1 LQGLAFRESTALFK
15 PICYAWPGLI
25 PRENVTGLLTIIALG
40 FVLGMRHA
48 CDADH
53 VVAISTIVARHRS
66 ISGAALVGAVWGVG
80 HTITILIVGVAI
92 ITFSVVIPP
101 RLGLSM
107 EMAVGLMLIVLGV
120 MNLSGLTHRI
130 FHRFGAA
137 RAGGADWG
145 DGLLHSHQHGHG
157 ELRHL
162 HLHFHL
168 FGGHRDHQA
177 LGTFQIVRALG
188 VGIVHGLAG
197 SAAVALLVMSTIHN
211 PFWSAIYLGI
221 FGLGTITGMMVISIG
236 MAVPVAISS
245 VQSTK
250 IEHWMIFGSGM
261 LSVGF
266 GLFIVWRIG
275 FSEGLF

>member
-1 LQGLAFRESTALFK
+1 
-15 PICYAWPGLI
+15 
-25 PRENVTGLLTIIALG
+25 
-40 FVLGMRHA
+40 MRHA
-48 CDADH
+48 TDADH

-66 ISGAALVGAVWGVG
+66 ISGAALVGAFWGVG
-80 HTITILIVGVAI
+80 HAITIVVVGIAI
-92 ITFSVVIPP
+92 IAFSVVIPR

-107 EMAVGLMLIVLGV
+107 EMAVGLMLILLGV

-137 RAGGADWG
+137 RDDGRG
-145 DGLLHSHQHGHG
+145 DGQLHSHEHHHG

-162 HLHFHL
+162 HPHFHL
-168 FGGHRDHQA
+168 FGGHRDRQM
-177 LGTFQIVRALG
+177 LGTLQTLRALG

-197 SAAVALLVMSTIHN
+197 SAAVALLVMSTIQN
-211 PFWSAIYLGI
+211 PFWSAVYLGV
-221 FGLGTITGMMVISIG
+221 FGLGTIAGMMVISIG

-245 VQSTK
+245 VQSPK
-250 IEHWMIFGSGM
+250 LERWMVFGSGM

-266 GLFIVWRIG
+266 GIFIMWHLG